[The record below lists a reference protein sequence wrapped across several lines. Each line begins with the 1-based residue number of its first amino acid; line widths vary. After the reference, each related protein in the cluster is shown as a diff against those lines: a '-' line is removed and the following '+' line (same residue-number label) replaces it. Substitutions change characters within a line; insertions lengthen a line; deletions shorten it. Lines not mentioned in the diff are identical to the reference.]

1 MLIDIRSL
9 TVPALHNDLP
19 RRSPPPPSHAVTS
32 HPNEQDAD
40 ARGGRERERDVI
52 GVKLNQEKV
61 GEESKPEWNSEGPFA
76 RFLPAQTSDRPGEKK
91 RVYKNISVA
100 KRALS

>member
-1 MLIDIRSL
+1 M
-9 TVPALHNDLP
+9 
-19 RRSPPPPSHAVTS
+19 
-32 HPNEQDAD
+32 
-40 ARGGRERERDVI
+40 I